1 MVTAQRVSYTCR
13 RGSIEFLASQMFASV
28 PTKETPVLK
37 SSRVTNQENTHT
49 KTKQSE
55 ISTKSSVQIG
65 IYLTLRNHCGD
76 AIERGARQ
84 HTNDFFKRFLRLYHW
99 N

>member
-1 MVTAQRVSYTCR
+1 
-13 RGSIEFLASQMFASV
+13 MFASV

-65 IYLTLRNHCGD
+65 IY

-84 HTNDFFKRFLRLYHW
+84 HTGAVYMRKFASARVQYRDDYLISYRVHMMHSLLYIVFV
-99 N
+99 